1 MKIAFWDC
9 SGINLMILFDQLFL
23 IYQKF
28 VPVVL
33 TKRSLIQLK
42 PSIFD
47 PLGLVN
53 PVKVKR
59 LKIFSRCFLWE
70 IYLECFNS
78 MLFIH
83 IL

>member
-1 MKIAFWDC
+1 MKIAFWDW
-9 SGINLMILFDQLFL
+9 SGINLMIKLFL
-23 IYQKF
+23 MYQKF

-33 TKRSLIQLK
+33 TTKSLIQLK

-59 LKIFSRCFLWE
+59 LKIFSRCLLWE
-70 IYLECFNS
+70 IYLGYFNS